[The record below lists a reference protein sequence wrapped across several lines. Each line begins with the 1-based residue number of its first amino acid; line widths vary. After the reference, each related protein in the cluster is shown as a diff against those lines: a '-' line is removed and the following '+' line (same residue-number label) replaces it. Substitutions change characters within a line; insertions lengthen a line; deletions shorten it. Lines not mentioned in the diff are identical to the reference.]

1 MKTLLITF
9 ILFLFTQFSFSQ
21 CTASLNI
28 GGSGSNVT
36 IEFITSG
43 IVAVSP
49 EYIIDWGDGTSDTLN
64 TPFFE
69 HEYASDGVYFIMYSY
84 EDLSNPDCS
93 FFSYE
98 SILITGGS
106 CSLSFELE
114 TVELVATVEAMSENT
129 SVPSYSVDW
138 GDGSPVEIGESLLHE
153 YEQPGYYLVCV
164 TMTDLDP
171 ALPCVISDCREIE
184 IIGEGNDCPVDLEVA
199 LFVQTA
205 FISVN
210 GNGGPAAEYIIDW
223 GDGTFDMNPVTEHTY
238 DVPAVYTACVYYGV
252 PGNAGCQSSDC
263 AEVNIDPF
271 SGDCF
276 FDFVP
281 VINNLEVELQV
292 FSGGAT
298 APEYFVDWGDG
309 TSGYSELPL
318 SHVYANAGTYLISAT
333 YTDVNNILGCQLNAN
348 ATVTVAAASGVCL
361 LDLSFTQNGNS
372 VSVVAEGS
380 GAQVPTYLINWGDG
394 SDDLSSNSGVHAYQS
409 IGVYQLCVLYE
420 DAADPAC
427 SSTLCEEVVIS
438 SVGVDE
444 SSELSSLSAWPIP
457 ASDVLNVEY
466 SLPVNLE
473 LQFRLLDASGR
484 PVLAPVKATGHSK
497 QVKLDIGELS
507 HGVYLLECTT
517 EIGTRIIR
525 IMK

>member
-1 MKTLLITF
+1 MKALLSTF
-9 ILFLFTQFSFSQ
+9 FLFSFVQLSFSQ
-21 CTASLNI
+21 CTATLNI

-36 IEFITSG
+36 IEFITDG

-49 EYIIDWGDGTSDTLN
+49 EYSIDWGDGTSDTLN

-69 HEYASDGVYFIMYSY
+69 HEYGSDGVFLILYSY
-84 EDLSNPDCS
+84 EDLSNPACS

-114 TVELVATVEAMSENT
+114 TIELVATVQASSDNT

-153 YEQPGYYLVCV
+153 YAQPGYYFVCV

-171 ALPCVISDCREIE
+171 ALPCEITDCREVE
-184 IIGEGNDCPVDLEVA
+184 IIGEGNECPVALDVA
-199 LFVQTA
+199 LFIQTA
-205 FISVN
+205 NVSVN
-210 GNGGPAAEYIIDW
+210 GNGGPSAEYIIDW
-223 GDGTFDMNPVTEHTY
+223 GDGTFDMSPVTEHTY

-252 PGNAGCQSSDC
+252 PGNAGCQSSAC
-263 AEVNIDPF
+263 TEVNIDPF

-298 APEYFVDWGDG
+298 EPEFYVDWGDG
-309 TSGYSELPL
+309 SAGYSDLPL

-333 YTDVNNILGCQLNAN
+333 YTDVNNILGCQLNAT
-348 ATVTVAAASGVCL
+348 ATVNVTFASGVCA
-361 LDLSFTQNGNS
+361 LDVSITQNGNT
-372 VSVVAEGS
+372 VSVLAEGT
-380 GAQVPTYLINWGDG
+380 GAQEPTYSINWGDG
-394 SDDLSSNSGVHAYQS
+394 SNDLSESSGQHAYQS

-420 DAADPAC
+420 DASDPAC
-427 SSTLCEEVVIS
+427 SSTLCEDIVIS

-444 SSELSSLSAWPIP
+444 FGELSSLNVWPNP
-457 ASDVLNVEY
+457 AADVVYVQYTLPANRNV
-466 SLPVNLE
+466 
-473 LQFRLLDASGR
+473 QFRLLDAAGR
-484 PVLAPVKATGHSK
+484 PVMTPVTANGRMQ
-497 QVKLDIGELS
+497 QVTIETDKLS
-507 HGVYLLECTT
+507 RGVYLLECTT
-517 EIGTRIIR
+517 EIGSRIIR
-525 IMK
+525 LVK